1 MPLLES
7 FAELIKNDPLW
18 PLLFILFIIHWI
30 NRWVGSLITWP
41 IRLMMRKIPQKKRT
55 LSKTVE
61 ESSQETSFKPKPQK
75 STLSGNSDDYLDL
88 TKYKEV
94 KS

>member
-7 FAELIKNDPLW
+7 FSELIKNDPLW
-18 PLLFILFIIHWI
+18 PILFILFIIHWI

-41 IRLMMRKIPQKKRT
+41 IRLMMKKIPQKKRE

-61 ESSQETSFKPKPQK
+61 ESSQKTSFKTKPQNPIV
-75 STLSGNSDDYLDL
+75 SGNSDDYLDL
-88 TKYKEV
+88 TKYNGG